1 MSNALMNNAIE
12 VRKMRMRLY
21 VLSEDNSKGRMASG
35 ERRMTSGECF
45 AFQPA
50 PEGPHV
56 TIPVGAEHKKNKLQS
71 TKYGQGVSYDQWQRC
86 QIMKNPLGNIFSFS
100 SNLLP
105 TFGNT
110 FSFFV
115 KILPSEKNN

>member
-1 MSNALMNNAIE
+1 
-12 VRKMRMRLY
+12 
-21 VLSEDNSKGRMASG
+21 
-35 ERRMTSGECF
+35 MTSDEWRVTNGECF

-56 TIPVGAEHKKNKLQS
+56 TSPVGAEHKKYKLQS
-71 TKYGQGVSYDQWQRC
+71 TKYGQGVSRGQWQHC

-105 TFGNT
+105 TFGNK
-110 FSFFV
+110 FSFFL
-115 KILPSEKNN
+115 KMLPGLKLAANSVFSAVEKE